1 VGAGGAFTG
10 GEKLLGPPGVRL
22 FSVGVTDDVVVLVVL
37 EGAGVS
43 LLLQPAVS
51 APMVMIAP
59 PPMTSANR
67 RVKRSVFMSY
77 PNPIPELRSSDRL
90 RGRGWPNAN
99 VNMMPQIEQSVGQI
113 PHSALPRILSC

>member
-1 VGAGGAFTG
+1 MGAGGVFTG

-67 RVKRSVFMSY
+67 RVKRSVFMFF
-77 PNPIPELRSSDRL
+77 PNPIPVLRSNDRV
-90 RGRGWPNAN
+90 RGRGWLDAN
-99 VNMMPQIEQSVGQI
+99 VNIVP
-113 PHSALPRILSC
+113 